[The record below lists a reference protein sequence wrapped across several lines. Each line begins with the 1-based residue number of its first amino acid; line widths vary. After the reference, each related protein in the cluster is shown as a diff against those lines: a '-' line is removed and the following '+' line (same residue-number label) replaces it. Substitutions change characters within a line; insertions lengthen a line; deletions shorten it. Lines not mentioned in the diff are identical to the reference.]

1 MRKTPARPHP
11 AHWGRGR
18 PESRKRERAD
28 HPLRPRGR
36 EGFPALRK
44 NGDAGTERP
53 MSRENVTGGSG
64 YRIPAATTTVL
75 EDSRSS

>member
-44 NGDAGTERP
+44 NGDAGYRAADVSGERHG
-53 MSRENVTGGSG
+53 RQ
-64 YRIPAATTTVL
+64 RI
-75 EDSRSS
+75 